1 MKLLLAGK
9 AEVDAKDNKGY
20 TPLHWA
26 ADEGKEEA
34 VFSLLQNKAEVNA
47 KDNNGYTPLHY
58 AAQNSHK
65 EAAALMRQYG
75 GHE

>member
-1 MKLLLAGK
+1 M
-9 AEVDAKDNKGY
+9 
-20 TPLHWA
+20 
-26 ADEGKEEA
+26 
-34 VFSLLQNKAEVNA
+34 FSLLQNKAEVNA